1 MTAEV
6 SAPAPVTAHIEAR
19 GVCVDFTVAGR
30 TNRVLHDVD
39 LTVPKGGFVSLIG
52 PSGCG
57 KSTLL
62 KVLAGLLPP
71 TLGTVS
77 VAGVTPIE
85 AVRQRR
91 IGIVFQEPTL
101 LPWKNALDN
110 VAKLMEVAHVGSS
123 REQIRQRT
131 IDMPL
136 KSARPSCQGACA

>member
-52 PSGCG
+52 PSGCS

-71 TLGTVS
+71 RWGRFRSPV
-77 VAGVTPIE
+77 
-85 AVRQRR
+85 
-91 IGIVFQEPTL
+91 
-101 LPWKNALDN
+101 
-110 VAKLMEVAHVGSS
+110 
-123 REQIRQRT
+123 
-131 IDMPL
+131 
-136 KSARPSCQGACA
+136 